1 MFRKLKEF
9 FFGKPEP
16 VFEAPYKVEAV
27 TLPPPQVPDFAPVA
41 EKVVILA
48 HDPLIVVTEP
58 VTQEVIPAKNPR
70 KPRAPKVV
78 VQPKEKAPKKKPV
91 AAMTAKPKAK
101 KS

>member
-27 TLPPPQVPDFAPVA
+27 TLPPPQGPVLEPVA
-41 EKVVILA
+41 EPVVILV
-48 HDPLIVVTEP
+48 HDPVVA
-58 VTQEVIPAKNPR
+58 VVAAPAKKPR

>member
-1 MFRKLKEF
+1 MFRKFKEF

-16 VFEAPYKVEAV
+16 VFKAPYKIEAV
-27 TLPPPQVPDFAPVA
+27 TLPPLQEPVSEPVA
-41 EKVVILA
+41 EKVDILA

-58 VTQEVIPAKNPR
+58 VTQEVTPAKKPR
-70 KPRAPKVV
+70 KPRAPKPV

-91 AAMTAKPKAK
+91 AAITATPKAK